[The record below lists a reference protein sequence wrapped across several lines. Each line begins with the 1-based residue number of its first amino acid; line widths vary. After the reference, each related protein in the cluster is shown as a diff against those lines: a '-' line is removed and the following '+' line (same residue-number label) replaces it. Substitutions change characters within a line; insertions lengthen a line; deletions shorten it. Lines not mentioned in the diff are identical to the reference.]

1 MVAFVFGYL
10 TFRSRIRG
18 VYFSIITQAMALC
31 AWLLFNRNSLNL
43 GGTNGLSG
51 FKSVFGF
58 TLNDAGTQRALYVAT
73 ALCLCGAYLLCRAI
87 TRSPAGKV
95 LVAIRDSETRVLFS
109 GYSPAAFKLFVF
121 VVSAALAGVA
131 GALYVPQ
138 VGIIT
143 PAKIGVLPSIEMIIW
158 VAVGGRGTLLGPI
171 VGAFGVNWL
180 QSILTTSYPDLWL
193 LVLGGMFVGVVLF
206 FPDGVV
212 GTAQKLIARLSRA
225 AENGGVGG
233 GRPRRARDVRG
244 ERGDEAMTVD
254 ASPRGSIIYL
264 QDVTVDYDGFKALN
278 DLNFYMDYRELR
290 VVIGPNGAGKT
301 TLLDVIS
308 GKVEPTSGRVVFGK
322 DTSLVGRRE
331 NEIAALG
338 VGRKFQTPSIFANLS
353 VWENLELSCFRPSK
367 GVFATLRS
375 RLDGRERSRIEETLA
390 TIGLADKARERAGG
404 LSHGE
409 KQWLEIG
416 MVIVQQSELLLVD
429 EPVAGMTD
437 EETEKTARLLR
448 AVAEDRSVLV
458 IEHDMEFVRSIART
472 VTVLHEG
479 SVLCEGPVDQ
489 VQKDERVMEV
499 YLGRSRD
506 ASHA

>member
-1 MVAFVFGYL
+1 
-10 TFRSRIRG
+10 
-18 VYFSIITQAMALC
+18 
-31 AWLLFNRNSLNL
+31 
-43 GGTNGLSG
+43 
-51 FKSVFGF
+51 
-58 TLNDAGTQRALYVAT
+58 
-73 ALCLCGAYLLCRAI
+73 
-87 TRSPAGKV
+87 
-95 LVAIRDSETRVLFS
+95 
-109 GYSPAAFKLFVF
+109 
-121 VVSAALAGVA
+121 
-131 GALYVPQ
+131 
-138 VGIIT
+138 
-143 PAKIGVLPSIEMIIW
+143 
-158 VAVGGRGTLLGPI
+158 
-171 VGAFGVNWL
+171 
-180 QSILTTSYPDLWL
+180 
-193 LVLGGMFVGVVLF
+193 
-206 FPDGVV
+206 
-212 GTAQKLIARLSRA
+212 
-225 AENGGVGG
+225 
-233 GRPRRARDVRG
+233 
-244 ERGDEAMTVD
+244 
-254 ASPRGSIIYL
+254 
-264 QDVTVDYDGFKALN
+264 
-278 DLNFYMDYRELR
+278 
-290 VVIGPNGAGKT
+290 
-301 TLLDVIS
+301 
-308 GKVEPTSGRVVFGK
+308 VVFGK

-331 NEIAALG
+331 NEIAGLG

-375 RLDGRERSRIEETLA
+375 RLDGRERSQMEETLA

-489 VQKDERVMEV
+489 VQKDERVIEV